1 MNDCF
6 RDEMIRACESHGLTG
21 AGNLKPLDAI
31 PTCEGSKLCLGLEC
45 LERDLWEFEPV
56 LPLIAASGVRQVRL
70 QSGWQKTETSEGVY
84 DFRWLDRIVDCL
96 LAVKIRPFLCLCYG
110 NRLYCEQPE
119 KCPALQ
125 NGGVGHFP
133 VVSER
138 ERRAWQDYVSATVAH
153 FRGRIDQ
160 YEIWN
165 EPDVSVFC
173 RVDMPWQ
180 DAYMEL
186 VRLTAPVI
194 RGMDP
199 GAKIITCTAQFGAVD
214 GLLEKGL
221 GEYTDVHSF
230 HGYTFYP
237 EISTGE
243 SKRNRISHLRNRAPN
258 LRFWRGEAGCPSY
271 NDPKSHGALSNIR
284 ASEIKQA
291 KFLLRHLLCDLEN
304 EDIELTS
311 YFHAYDFMHFSG
323 QCRYHYGLIRHEGL
337 SRKPSFAC
345 FQVLNHLFDQKVAP
359 VYDRKLSF
367 AQKQTEDL
375 DHSLLLSL
383 HFSSFQKNG
392 SIFFA
397 YYLPLPIEDDLCLH
411 TVRLTLPYLGEQ
423 LRDPIILDPYTGT
436 LYRVSDPCEFEAP
449 LTDYPVFILDR
460 HMIEDMADIRDSRP
474 KISRK
479 SDVGQMNHE

>member
-138 ERRAWQDYVSATVAH
+138 ERRAWQDYVRATVAH

-165 EPDVSVFC
+165 EPQRKAS
-173 RVDMPWQ
+173 RV
-180 DAYMEL
+180 A
-186 VRLTAPVI
+186 
-194 RGMDP
+194 
-199 GAKIITCTAQFGAVD
+199 
-214 GLLEKGL
+214 
-221 GEYTDVHSF
+221 
-230 HGYTFYP
+230 
-237 EISTGE
+237 
-243 SKRNRISHLRNRAPN
+243 LRPAT
-258 LRFWRGEAGCPSY
+258 
-271 NDPKSHGALSNIR
+271 
-284 ASEIKQA
+284 
-291 KFLLRHLLCDLEN
+291 LC
-304 EDIELTS
+304 
-311 YFHAYDFMHFSG
+311 
-323 QCRYHYGLIRHEGL
+323 
-337 SRKPSFAC
+337 
-345 FQVLNHLFDQKVAP
+345 
-359 VYDRKLSF
+359 
-367 AQKQTEDL
+367 
-375 DHSLLLSL
+375 SLLKMSARCCT
-383 HFSSFQKNG
+383 
-392 SIFFA
+392 I
-397 YYLPLPIEDDLCLH
+397 
-411 TVRLTLPYLGEQ
+411 
-423 LRDPIILDPYTGT
+423 
-436 LYRVSDPCEFEAP
+436 
-449 LTDYPVFILDR
+449 
-460 HMIEDMADIRDSRP
+460 
-474 KISRK
+474 
-479 SDVGQMNHE
+479 